1 MTDDTLAN
9 ADADADAAPA
19 KADNHGSKNKDKERI
34 VDKLIKIAIDQSE
47 GDHPRAGGLFHAPDS
62 IGYADIRHG
71 NRRETWPIRSKGFRQ
86 WLVRVY
92 YEVNGT
98 APNSEALQTAV
109 GLAEARAVIDGPE
122 REVFVRTGA
131 HSGKLYLDLANEN
144 WEAVE
149 IDASGWRIVTNPP
162 VRFRRSAGM
171 RPLPR
176 PVHGGSIDALRSFLN
191 VSSQEE
197 FVLAVCWTLA
207 ALRNTGPYPVLAL
220 SGEQGSAKST
230 FATLLRC
237 LIDPNVA
244 SLRSLPREE
253 RDLAISANNVHILA
267 FDNVSHLSPW
277 ISDALCRIA
286 TGAGF
291 ATRRLYT
298 DTDEVLLDAS
308 RPVILTGIV
317 DVVTRADLADRALAI
332 KLEPIEE
339 TKRRSERE
347 FMAAFMGSAP
357 EILGTLLDGMVQ
369 GVRELPKVNLQS
381 RPRLADFAEWST
393 ACEAAFWAPG
403 TFMKAYES
411 NRHHLNEVA
420 LDADLVGTAIEAMM
434 VTRIDWAGKPAD
446 LLRLLNQV
454 ADESQ
459 TRSKE
464 WPVNPNQLGRS
475 LRRCAPLLRR
485 AGIDVHFAL
494 GGDRTVTLRRLT
506 EHERNL
512 SPSSLRQSATE
523 EKPYDFNKSG
533 HGDTKGDK
541 RVMGDIREG
550 RATPSA
556 SSPGSYPLNDHE
568 KGDTGDT
575 GDTLRPRSVDSL
587 DDGIPASLRRCAHC
601 NTNGKLG
608 HVALGDR
615 PAVWLHREC
624 EVAWL
629 ETRDGD
635 QRSHVRSAAQH
646 RSSSNSD

>member
-1 MTDDTLAN
+1 MTNPTYESGTFEEAC
-9 ADADADAAPA
+9 ATADAARA
-19 KADNHGSKNKDKERI
+19 KANNQGNKNKNKERI
-34 VDKLIKIAIDQSE
+34 VDRLIKIALNQSA
-47 GDHPRAGGLFHAPDS
+47 GDHPAAGGLFHAPNS
-62 IGYADIRHG
+62 VAYADIRIG
-71 NRRETWPIRSKGFRQ
+71 QRRETWPIRSRGFRQ

-98 APNSEALQTAV
+98 APNSEALQTAI

-131 HSGKLYLDLANEN
+131 HGAKLYLDLANEN

-149 IDASGWRIVTNPP
+149 IDAAGWRIVSSPP

-171 RPLPR
+171 RPLRR
-176 PVHGGSIDALRSFLN
+176 PVHGGALEALRSFLN

-253 RDLAISANNVHILA
+253 RDLAISANNVHVLA

-291 ATRRLYT
+291 ATRQLYT

-357 EILGTLLDGMVQ
+357 EILGALLDGMVQ

-446 LLRLLNQV
+446 LLKSLNLI

-464 WPVNPNQLGRS
+464 WPVNANQLGRS

-494 GGDRTVTLRRLT
+494 GGDRTITLRRLT
-506 EHERNL
+506 EYERNS
-512 SPSSLRQSATE
+512 SPSSPSQSATE
-523 EKPYDFNKSG
+523 EKLNDFTKSG
-533 HGDTKGDK
+533 HGDTKSDT
-541 RVMGDIREG
+541 RAMGDTCEA
-550 RATPSA
+550 RATPRA
-556 SSPGSYPLNDHE
+556 SSLGSYPLNDHK

-575 GDTLRPRSVDSL
+575 GDTLRSHSAEGR

-601 NTNGKLG
+601 NKNGKLG
-608 HVALGDR
+608 QVALPDR
-615 PAVWLHREC
+615 TVWLHCKC
-624 EVAWL
+624 EEPWL
-629 ETRDGD
+629 ASTDNHPTPQPPIGD
-635 QRSHVRSAAQH
+635 DR
-646 RSSSNSD
+646 

>member
-1 MTDDTLAN
+1 MTNPTYESGTFEEAC
-9 ADADADAAPA
+9 ATADAARA
-19 KADNHGSKNKDKERI
+19 KVNNQGDKNKNKERI
-34 VDKLIKIAIDQSE
+34 VDKLIKIAINRSE
-47 GDHPRAGGLFHAPDS
+47 GSHPGAGGLFHAPNS
-62 IGYADIRHG
+62 VGYSDIRIG
-71 NRRETWPIRSKGFRQ
+71 NRRETWSIRSRGFRQ
-86 WLVRVY
+86 WLVRAY

-98 APNSEALQTAV
+98 APNSEALQTAI

-122 REVFVRTGA
+122 REVFVRIGA
-131 HSGKLYLDLANEN
+131 HGGKLYLDLANEN

-149 IDASGWRIVTNPP
+149 IDAAGWRIVSSPP

-171 RPLPR
+171 RPLRR
-176 PVHGGSIDALRSFLN
+176 PVHGGALEALRSFLN

-197 FVLAVCWTLA
+197 FVLAICWTLA

-253 RDLAISANNVHILA
+253 RDLAISANNVHVLA

-291 ATRRLYT
+291 ATRQLYT

-357 EILGTLLDGMVQ
+357 EILGALLDGMVQ
-369 GVRELPKVNLQS
+369 GVRELPNVNLQS

-446 LLRLLNQV
+446 LLKSLNLI

-464 WPVNPNQLGRS
+464 WPVNANQLGRS

-494 GGDRTVTLRRLT
+494 GGDRTITLRRLT
-506 EHERNL
+506 EYARNS
-512 SPSSLRQSATE
+512 SPSSPSQSATE
-523 EKPYDFNKSG
+523 EKLNDFNKSG
-533 HGDTKGDK
+533 HGDTNSDT
-541 RVMGDIREG
+541 RAMGDTREA
-550 RATPSA
+550 RATPRA
-556 SSPGSYPLNDHE
+556 SSLGSYPLNDHK

-575 GDTLRPRSVDSL
+575 GDALRPCSADGR

-601 NTNGKLG
+601 NKNGKLG
-608 HVALGDR
+608 QVALPDR
-615 PAVWLHREC
+615 TVWLHCEC
-624 EVAWL
+624 EEPWL
-629 ETRDGD
+629 NHPTP
-635 QRSHVRSAAQH
+635 QSPI
-646 RSSSNSD
+646 SDAT

>member
-1 MTDDTLAN
+1 MTGDTFAN
-9 ADADADAAPA
+9 ACARANAARA
-19 KADNHGSKNKDKERI
+19 KAHNQDSKNKDKERI
-34 VDKLIKIAIDQSE
+34 VDKLINIAINQSE
-47 GDHPRAGGLFHAPDS
+47 GDHPRTGGLFHAPVS
-62 IGYADIRHG
+62 IGYADICHG
-71 NRRETWPIRSKGFRQ
+71 NRRETWPLRSRGFRQ

-98 APNSEALQTAV
+98 APNSEAIQTAI

-131 HSGKLYLDLANEN
+131 HSGKLYLDLVNEN

-149 IDASGWRIVTNPP
+149 IDASGWRIVTSPP

-171 RPLPR
+171 RPLRR
-176 PVHGGSIDALRSFLN
+176 PVHGGALEALRSFLN
-191 VSSQEE
+191 VTSQEE

-230 FATLLRC
+230 FATLLRY

-253 RDLAISANNVHILA
+253 RDLAISANNVHVLA
-267 FDNVSHLSPW
+267 FDNVSHLSLW

-291 ATRRLYT
+291 ATRQLYT

-357 EILGTLLDGMVQ
+357 EILGALLDGWS
-369 GVRELPKVNLQS
+369 RAFENSTVNLQS

-446 LLRLLNQV
+446 LLKSLNLI
-454 ADESQ
+454 ADERQ

-464 WPVNPNQLGRS
+464 WPLNANQLGRS

-494 GGDRTVTLRRLT
+494 GGDRTITLRRLT
-506 EHERNL
+506 EYERNS
-512 SPSSLRQSATE
+512 SPASPRQSATE
-523 EKPYDFNKSG
+523 EKPHDFNKSG
-533 HGDTKGDK
+533 HGDTTGDPS
-541 RVMGDIREG
+541 VGDTSGPTAIARG
-550 RATPSA
+550 
-556 SSPGSYPLNDHE
+556 SSPGSNPFNGNK
-568 KGDTGDT
+568 KGDTGDA
-575 GDTLRPRSVDSL
+575 GNTLRPCSADGC
-587 DDGIPASLRRCAHC
+587 DDGIPASLRR
-601 NTNGKLG
+601 
-608 HVALGDR
+608 
-615 PAVWLHREC
+615 
-624 EVAWL
+624 
-629 ETRDGD
+629 
-635 QRSHVRSAAQH
+635 
-646 RSSSNSD
+646 